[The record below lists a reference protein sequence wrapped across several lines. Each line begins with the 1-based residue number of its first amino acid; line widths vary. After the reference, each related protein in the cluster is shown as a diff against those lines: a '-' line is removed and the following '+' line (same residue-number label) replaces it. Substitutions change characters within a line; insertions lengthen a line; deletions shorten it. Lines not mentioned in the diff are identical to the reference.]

1 MSDPTRLALIAIMN
15 ALDVH
20 MPPDG
25 AQLLKELREIAA
37 TVGYPWSAQAGP
49 GVVQVVQALRKLPRY
64 WMHIPN
70 AAASSAQVVCWVD
83 VQRVLEDEDVQAD
96 LDAFTIWRAH
106 GKGGAPPPQAWQLGE
121 LRGLAEYWRL
131 HGPINRAHGKS
142 PVGIASSCAD
152 DLLAALDRAVAL
164 PEEQ

>member
-1 MSDPTRLALIAIMN
+1 MSDPLALLGIGAKAWAELAQIEQDGLRRRN
-15 ALDVH
+15 IDSSG
-20 MPPDG
+20 MPITWG
-25 AQLLKELREIAA
+25 TFRLVMEVLRDRQ
-37 TVGYPWSAQAGP
+37 SAQAGP
-49 GVVQVVQALRKLPRY
+49 GV
-64 WMHIPN
+64 
-70 AAASSAQVVCWVD
+70 AA
-83 VQRVLEDEDVQAD
+83 EDVQAD
-96 LDAFTIWRAH
+96 LDAFKIWRAH

-164 PEEQ
+164 PEEK